1 MTIERESRRSDVY
14 LGDGRNTSL
23 PFGFKV
29 FLPTEIAVVL
39 NENGVERTLSH
50 GHGCTVSLNA
60 NQDVQPGG
68 TVQLDAPLPTGSK
81 AVVLSNVRP
90 LQQVDLTNQGGF
102 YPDVLNAVHD
112 RLTMLIQQLME
123 LQDRTPQVP
132 ATDTV
137 TGKELAQQ
145 IVELS
150 RSLPGIWQ
158 LLTSDEMIR
167 LLAILE
173 QNPQL
178 RPTELSSEVNSNR
191 EDMAATPKAVKA
203 AYDKA
208 VESAGKGLPVGA
220 VIGFPRAITSQ
231 EGFLKADGST
241 FAQATY
247 PDLHRV
253 LGGNKLPKLTCS
265 DVGMTAYFPIEA
277 IPDGWIKYDEI
288 ATRVTQSSY
297 PELYRLLV
305 AQYGSIAAVPK
316 AEDRFIRNAGSLTV
330 GTTQEPLVASHAH
343 PIGILWADN
352 DDIMLHRLPGG
363 GNKTSMTAGSPFAV
377 INGESHGG
385 SNQFGNV
392 VQRGNGIVT
401 ENNASVITT
410 ITDQKVLSTNGDNRP
425 SALAMV
431 LCIKAKDSLDDVVMW
446 IKAFGKVTNAGALD
460 ASTLA
465 AGLQGKSDKGHTHR
479 AADISDLGE
488 AVKQQMAAAMQHQAS
503 TNGYTKLPNGLID
516 QWGEVLM
523 GWRGEGPVKVV
534 FPIAFA
540 SECYNVQITV
550 KSSGRSGAVGA
561 DLTIG
566 AGEITATGFSA
577 MLNTW
582 AQGAVANDFQGFLWR
597 AIGK

>member
-1 MTIERESRRSDVY
+1 MTNFTEQSVFTEGVRMIEP
-14 LGDGRNTSL
+14 GDSVIGGVNAPINL
-23 PFGFKV
+23 PFQ
-29 FLPTEIAVVL
+29 VL
-39 NENGVERTLSH
+39 ANRTLWLK
-50 GHGCTVSLNA
+50 TELA
-60 NQDVQPGG
+60 
-68 TVQLDAPLPTGSK
+68 K
-81 AVVLSNVRP
+81 AVQNIGTLQGISITAGAGLAGGGSLS
-90 LQQVDLTNQGGF
+90 
-102 YPDVLNAVHD
+102 A
-112 RLTMLIQQLME
+112 
-123 LQDRTPQVP
+123 
-132 ATDTV
+132 
-137 TGKELAQQ
+137 
-145 IVELS
+145 S
-150 RSLPGIWQ
+150 RSLA
-158 LLTSDEMIR
+158 
-167 LLAILE
+167 LATPSTLSGNTNNWVGNGATGHTHE
-173 QNPQL
+173 LAKATATLAGVVQ
-178 RPTELSSEVNSNR
+178 LSSATNSDS
-191 EDMAATPKAVKA
+191 EDRAATPKAVKT

-220 VIGFPRAITSQ
+220 VIGFPRAVTNQ
-231 EGFLKADGST
+231 EGYLKADGSP
-241 FAQATY
+241 FNQSTY
-247 PDLHRV
+247 PDLYRV
-253 LGGNKLPKLTCS
+253 LGGNKLPNLTRS
-265 DVGMTAYFPIEA
+265 DVGMTAYFA
-277 IPDGWIKYDEI
+277 FDDIPDGWIKYDEI
-288 ATRVTQSSY
+288 ATRVTQAAY
-297 PELYRLLV
+297 PELYRKLV

-446 IKAFGKVTNAGALD
+446 VRAYGTVSNAGALD

-465 AGLQGKSDKGHTHR
+465 AGLQNKSDKGHTHR
-479 AADISDLGE
+479 AADISNLGE
-488 AVKQQMAAAMQHQAS
+488 AVKQQLAAAMQHQAS

-582 AQGAVANDFQGFLWR
+582 AQGVAANDFQGFLWR